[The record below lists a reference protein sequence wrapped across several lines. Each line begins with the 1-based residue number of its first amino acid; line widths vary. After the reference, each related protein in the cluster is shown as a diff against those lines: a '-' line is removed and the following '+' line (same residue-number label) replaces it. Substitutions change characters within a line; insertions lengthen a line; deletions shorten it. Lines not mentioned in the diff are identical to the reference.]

1 MGYQDHAELTREFY
15 RKQGE
20 ERERERIA
28 KLLEEQLGTGDKHWS
43 PVFVLNL
50 IRGSECQSMNS
61 LV

>member
-28 KLLEEQLGTGDKHWS
+28 KLLTERLGTGDKHWS
-43 PVFVLNL
+43 PVFVISL
-50 IRGSECQSMNS
+50 IKNK
-61 LV
+61 

>member
-1 MGYQDHAELTREFY
+1 MGYQDHAELTREYY

-28 KLLEEQLGTGDKHWS
+28 KLLEEQLGKGDKTWS

-50 IRGSECQSMNS
+50 IRGSECQSTNS

>member
-1 MGYQDHAELTREFY
+1 MGYQDHAEATREFY

-28 KLLEEQLGTGDKHWS
+28 KLLTERLGNGDKHWS

-50 IRGSECQSMNS
+50 IRGSECQSMNI